1 MHGSEWTWLPFA
13 ILGMIFWSVRGRRR
27 RGGSFDDGFGGNRP
41 PQHVAKQI
49 EVALADRDALI
60 ANLEERVRVLERIA
74 TDSSSRLSDEIER
87 LRA

>member
-1 MHGSEWTWLPFA
+1 MAGPNWFWIFMMFA
-13 ILGMIFWSVRGRRR
+13 MVCWVVKGRRGRYG
-27 RGGSFDDGFGGNRP
+27 RGFDDGFGRP

-49 EVALADRDALI
+49 EVALADRDATI

-74 TDSSSRLSDEIER
+74 TDSSSRLSDEIDR

>member
-1 MHGSEWTWLPFA
+1 MPGSSPNWFWLFA
-13 ILGMIFWSVRGRRR
+13 MFAMVCWAIRGRRFQR
-27 RGGSFDDGFGGNRP
+27 RGRDDGFGRP

-49 EVALADRDALI
+49 EAALTERDAAI

-74 TDSSSRLSDEIER
+74 TDRSSLLSDEIER